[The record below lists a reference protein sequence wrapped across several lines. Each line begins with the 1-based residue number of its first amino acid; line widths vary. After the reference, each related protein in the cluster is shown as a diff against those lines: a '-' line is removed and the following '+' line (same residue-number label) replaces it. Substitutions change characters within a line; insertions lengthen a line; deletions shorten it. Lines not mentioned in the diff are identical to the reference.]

1 MLNLNTKRLIFE
13 RYTENDLPQVIELV
27 SDPAVM
33 KFIGNGHSKDEE
45 YAIRLIERMKEQYR
59 NFDDYGLH
67 KIVHHQTGDFI
78 GHAGLVAQVIDD
90 TFEIELG
97 YWIKRA
103 YWGQGYGFEAAQAL
117 AIYADEELWLHRYI
131 SAIQVGNE
139 ASKKIALKNG
149 MHLEKVIEM
158 DRKMVEIYVKLNSFE
173 GHETD
178 ES

>member
-90 TFEIELG
+90 TL
-97 YWIKRA
+97 
-103 YWGQGYGFEAAQAL
+103 
-117 AIYADEELWLHRYI
+117 
-131 SAIQVGNE
+131 
-139 ASKKIALKNG
+139 
-149 MHLEKVIEM
+149 
-158 DRKMVEIYVKLNSFE
+158 KLN
-173 GHETD
+173 
-178 ES
+178 